1 LVRAVLFD
9 LDDTIFDHRET
20 SRRALSALRASFQEL
35 RQFTLDE
42 LEQRHARVLEEL
54 HHGGVM
60 QGFVSVD
67 AAREERFRR
76 LWRQAGAEATDG
88 VAREAASRYR
98 RSYLAERCLVPGAAG
113 LLRAVRPFAPIGI
126 VTNNVLAEQE
136 DKLRQFGLRPLVDE
150 LVVSAE
156 EGVSKPDPVIFLRA
170 LARLGCEASEAVMVG
185 DTWTSDIVGARAAG
199 IRAIWF
205 NRRGLPSP
213 DPGLAAEIR
222 ALEPAH
228 SIARRILDG
237 V

>member
-1 LVRAVLFD
+1 VVRAVLLD

-20 SRRALSALRASFQEL
+20 SRRALSALRASFPDL
-35 RQFTLDE
+35 RQFPLDE

-54 HHGGVM
+54 HRGGVM
-60 QGFVSVD
+60 QGLVSVE

-76 LWRQAGAEATDG
+76 LWRQAGVEATDA
-88 VAREAASRYR
+88 VAREAASLYR
-98 RSYLAERCLVPGAAG
+98 RTYLAARCLVPGSAD
-113 LLRAVRPFAPIGI
+113 LLRAIRPFAQIGI
-126 VTNNVLAEQE
+126 VTNNILAEQE
-136 DKLRQFGLRPLVDE
+136 DKLRQFGLRALVDE

-185 DTWTSDIVGARAAG
+185 DTWATDIVGATAAG
-199 IRAIWF
+199 IRAIWL

-213 DPGLAAEIR
+213 DPDLAAEIR
-222 ALEPAH
+222 SLEPADPIVRH
-228 SIARRILDG
+228 ILDG